1 MKSKLILAAVLGLG
15 SVVAYAQEGTVN
27 NMHIETKAEK
37 RERIRKEDHPN
48 ALTDA
53 QRNAIK
59 AAEDQAAYQRK
70 MISFDPNLTPA
81 QRRAKILETKKNF
94 MLKVKSILTPQQYAN
109 VMIKKPKQVEE
120 PVVAVNRPKGP
131 ITYEQR
137 EKKIMKTLQ
146 VESDSVRL
154 EFYDNGAIDGD
165 SISVFFNG
173 KLIVANLMLTDKPQG
188 FTVAIDRSLARN
200 EVVMYAENLGTEPP
214 NTALMVVKDGNNQY
228 EVNVTSDLSTSGTTY
243 LVPRKR

>member
-1 MKSKLILAAVLGLG
+1 MGFG

-27 NMHIETKAEK
+27 NMHIASKQEK
-37 RERIRKEDHPN
+37 KERQRKEDHPN
-48 ALTDA
+48 ALTQG
-53 QRNAIK
+53 QRDAIK
-59 AAEDQAAYQRK
+59 AAEDQSTYERK

-109 VMIKKPKQVEE
+109 VMVKKPKTVE
-120 PVVAVNRPKGP
+120 PAVVAVVSKPKGP

-137 EKKIMKTLQ
+137 EKRIMKTLD

-188 FTVAIDRSLARN
+188 FTLAIDRSLARN
-200 EVVMYAENLGTEPP
+200 EIVMYAENLGTEPP
-214 NTALMVVKDGNNQY
+214 NTALMVVKDGKNQY